1 MKHSA
6 FLMTIALTAT
16 VLLASS
22 CDVKTTHTKR
32 HPKVTKSY
40 SHMKPFESIYID
52 DFCEVTYQQGDS
64 TKVEVSYTTPT
75 DPDDLD
81 IVNQDGRLSIAFK
94 ASHKLVRISD
104 KDIIKVDITTP
115 DLIEV
120 NMKGAGKFRALT
132 PIDTDTLRL
141 KMNGAGSISFGEL
154 VCDQLIAELEG
165 VGKIALGPIT
175 AQKSLL
181 RLIGVGKMEAAFLES
196 GSIDCQLKGVGKI
209 KLKGSADS
217 WNGTVLGTGKID
229 SKELE
234 VKNQQ

>member
-6 FLMTIALTAT
+6 LVMAIALSAT
-16 VLLASS
+16 MLFVSS
-22 CDVKTTHTKR
+22 CDTKSVR
-32 HPKVTKSY
+32 NKRYQKVTKSY
-40 SHMKPFESIYID
+40 KHMEPFESIIVD
-52 DFCEVTYQQGDS
+52 DYCEVTYQQGDS

-81 IVNQDGRLSIAFK
+81 IVNQNGRLSIAFK
-94 ASHKLVRISD
+94 TSHKLVRISD

-120 NMKGAGKFRALT
+120 NMLGAGKFRALT

-154 VCDQLIAELEG
+154 VCDQLMAELEG
-165 VGKIALGPIT
+165 VGKITLGPVT
-175 AQKSLL
+175 AQQSLL
-181 RLIGVGKMEAAFLES
+181 RLTGVGKMEADFHES

-209 KLKGSADS
+209 KLTGSADS

-229 SKELE
+229 SKDLE
-234 VKNQQ
+234 VRKQ

>member
-6 FLMTIALTAT
+6 FPMTIALVAI

-22 CDVKTTHTKR
+22 CDVKTTHSKR

-40 SHMKPFESIYID
+40 THMKPFDSIIID
-52 DFCEVTYQQGDS
+52 DFCEVTYHQGDS
-64 TKVEVSYTTPT
+64 TKIDVSYTTLT
-75 DPDDLD
+75 NRDDLK
-81 IVNQDGRLSIAFK
+81 IENHNGRLSIGFK
-94 ASHKLVRISD
+94 PSHKFLRISD
-104 KDIIKVDITTP
+104 KDVLKVTITTP

-120 NMKGAGKFRALT
+120 DMEGAGKFTAVT
-132 PIDTDTLRL
+132 PIDTDTLLL
-141 KMNGAGSISFGEL
+141 KTKGAGSISVGEL
-154 VCDQLIAELEG
+154 VCDHLIAELEG
-165 VGKIALGPIT
+165 VGKIMLGPVT
-175 AQKSLL
+175 AQRSVLHL
-181 RLIGVGKMEAAFLES
+181 TGVGKIEADFHES
-196 GSIDCQLKGVGKI
+196 GFIDCQLKGVGKI